1 MSVHEQIEPVGGLIR
16 RDNEGNV
23 NGFASAFALPDRD
36 VIATTEGIGVPAFMT
51 ASDPDTRA
59 ALISHL
65 ENEHGLSLKT
75 VDPGKT
81 VRIHGFSAKNWNS
94 PWEPTGPKPNWLVI
108 KNPEE

>member
-1 MSVHEQIEPVGGLIR
+1 MSLHEQIEPVGGLIR

-81 VRIHGFSAKNWNS
+81 VRIHGFSARNWNS
-94 PWEPTGPKPNWLVI
+94 PWKPTGPKPNWLVI